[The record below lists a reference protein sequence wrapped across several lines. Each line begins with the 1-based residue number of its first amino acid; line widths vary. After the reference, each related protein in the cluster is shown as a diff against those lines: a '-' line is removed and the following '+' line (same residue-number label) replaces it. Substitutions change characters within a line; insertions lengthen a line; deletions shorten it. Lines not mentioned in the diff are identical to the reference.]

1 MCNYYFGYERL
12 KFEGEIVEDGREKA
26 QYDVESG
33 LVLIVCKWLQH

>member
-1 MCNYYFGYERL
+1 MITRL

-33 LVLIVCKWLQH
+33 LSSDCVCEYSQH